1 MNKYSIIIVLLLAI
15 VLESSAQN
23 SFRKLSETYRLQNQ
37 FFTSELNKKTLKL
50 YLKEK
55 SPVGDVREVI
65 EKIDALNVLS
75 FSLSASD
82 LAPAFINNV
91 YNIYQLKEY
100 QPFKVNRGKLRNQL
114 VFLKETGSLVSDIV
128 LIKTNITEVSVVE
141 IKGKID
147 VEKIAMLKKVLNING
162 LDALNDLEQPDADG
176 VTRKQKKTGVEQKLD
191 GKSER
196 PQNKSKKGYKV
207 YSKNG
212 AEIIASEDDPEVFI
226 NGYTAAG
233 DFQSSLQKLNPE
245 CVQSINV
252 VKDQEAKKMGHPNG
266 MIEIQLKGNTNE
278 LFTVCEGMLYFG
290 QDGYMQSVNI
300 DDECGPNLLIDCNE
314 KPISEI
320 VHFKPQQVKSIKLTT
335 DPRNCKGKVDGEFVV
350 LETK

>member
-15 VLESSAQN
+15 VIESSAQN

-37 FFTSELNKKTLKL
+37 FFSSELDKKTLNL

-55 SPVGDVREVI
+55 SPAGDVREVI
-65 EKIDALNVLS
+65 EKIDALNVLT
-75 FSLSASD
+75 FSLTASD
-82 LAPAFINNV
+82 LAPTFINNV

-100 QPFKVNRGKLRNQL
+100 QPFKVNRSSLRNQL

-128 LIKTNITEVSVVE
+128 IIKTNITDVSVVE

-147 VEKIAMLKKVLNING
+147 VEKVAMLKKALNING
-162 LDALNDLEQPDADG
+162 LDALNDFGQPNSGG
-176 VTRKQKKTGVEQKLD
+176 VPANQKKKELNSKPVEQ
-191 GKSER
+191 
-196 PQNKSKKGYKV
+196 QNKTKQGYKV
-207 YSKNG
+207 YTKNG
-212 AEIIASEDDPEVFI
+212 SEIIASKEDPEILI
-226 NGYTAAG
+226 NGYTAAD

-278 LFTVCEGMLYFG
+278 LFTVCEGVLYFG
-290 QDGYMQSVNI
+290 QDGYMQSVSI
-300 DDECGPNLLIDCNE
+300 DDECGPNLLIDCTE